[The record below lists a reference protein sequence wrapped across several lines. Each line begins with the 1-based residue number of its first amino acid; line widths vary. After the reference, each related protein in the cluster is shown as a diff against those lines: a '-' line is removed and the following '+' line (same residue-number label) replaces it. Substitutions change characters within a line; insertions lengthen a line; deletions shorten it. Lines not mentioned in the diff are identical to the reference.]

1 MNSSSIF
8 VEAQL
13 KQGKKANRLALEKSP
28 YLLQH
33 AFNPVDW
40 YAWND
45 EAFEKARREDKPIF
59 LSVGYST
66 CYWCHV
72 MEREVFE
79 DTAIAALMN
88 EKLVCIKVDR
98 EERPDIDRVYMTAVQ
113 AITGSGGWPMSVF
126 MTPDRKPFYG
136 GTYIPPKA
144 QYGRPGFPDLVRRID
159 DLWRNERPKLVE
171 SSQQITGMLVA
182 QESSAAHARLDDA
195 VLHGAYDRYVQS
207 FDSSYGGFNGAPK
220 FPRPVSLNFLFR
232 YYARTGK
239 APALQMTLTTLRAM
253 ANGGMYDH
261 IGGGFHRYSVDA
273 EWRVP
278 HFEKMLY
285 DQAQLV
291 VSYLEAFQASQDGT
305 YAAVAR
311 DVLAYTLQNL
321 RSPQGGFYSAEDAES
336 ALDPAFPGN
345 KEEGAY
351 YLWTGAEI
359 RSQLDKGAADIF
371 EYHYGVEDTGNAL
384 HDPMN
389 VFAGKNILYVA
400 HPVEQT
406 AMHFKKSP
414 VEITAILAQARLKLD
429 EERLKRPRPQ
439 LDDKII
445 TAWNG
450 LMISA
455 FAKAHQVLKDENY
468 LEAARNAARFVMSK
482 LYNTQTGQLL
492 RRYRDGDARFE
503 GGLQDYAF
511 VVQGLLDLY
520 EASFDLQWLESAVGL
535 TKKQVELFWD
545 PVNGG
550 FFDIT
555 GNDPTIL
562 LKTKEDYD
570 GAEPTGNSITA
581 LNLLRLSQM
590 TDNKEWRSLAERTIS
605 IVGNRASAHPEIAPQ
620 MLVALEWSLSTP
632 KEIII
637 AGSRASRDTRTL
649 IDEVHSRFIPDK
661 ILLLVDSGIPGDSIT
676 RFLPFTSEMKML
688 DGRATFYLCE
698 NYACRL
704 PTSDPSVV
712 AQLLENTLQR

>member
-1 MNSSSIF
+1 
-8 VEAQL
+8 
-13 KQGKKANRLALEKSP
+13 
-28 YLLQH
+28 
-33 AFNPVDW
+33 
-40 YAWND
+40 
-45 EAFEKARREDKPIF
+45 
-59 LSVGYST
+59 
-66 CYWCHV
+66 
-72 MEREVFE
+72 
-79 DTAIAALMN
+79 
-88 EKLVCIKVDR
+88 
-98 EERPDIDRVYMTAVQ
+98 
-113 AITGSGGWPMSVF
+113 
-126 MTPDRKPFYG
+126 
-136 GTYIPPKA
+136 
-144 QYGRPGFPDLVRRID
+144 
-159 DLWRNERPKLVE
+159 
-171 SSQQITGMLVA
+171 
-182 QESSAAHARLDDA
+182 
-195 VLHGAYDRYVQS
+195 
-207 FDSSYGGFNGAPK
+207 
-220 FPRPVSLNFLFR
+220 
-232 YYARTGK
+232 
-239 APALQMTLTTLRAM
+239 
-253 ANGGMYDH
+253 
-261 IGGGFHRYSVDA
+261 
-273 EWRVP
+273 
-278 HFEKMLY
+278 
-285 DQAQLV
+285 
-291 VSYLEAFQASQDGT
+291 
-305 YAAVAR
+305 
-311 DVLAYTLQNL
+311 LQNL